1 MLQSKLFFPRF
12 NGFAERS
19 GDQEASV
26 DKLIRQSNLYC
37 HPITSTSLCVSSV
50 FRGAEATYEW

>member
-1 MLQSKLFFPRF
+1 MLQSELFLPRF

-26 DKLIRQSNLYC
+26 DKLIRQSNLYG
-37 HPITSTSLCVSSV
+37 HSINLH
-50 FRGAEATYEW
+50 